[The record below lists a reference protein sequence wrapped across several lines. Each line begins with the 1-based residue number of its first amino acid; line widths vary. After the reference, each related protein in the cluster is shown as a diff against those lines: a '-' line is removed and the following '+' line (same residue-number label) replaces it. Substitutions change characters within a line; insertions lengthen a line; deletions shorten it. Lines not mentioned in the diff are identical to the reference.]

1 MPSKNKKSNAST
13 KPSNGGG
20 NLKQNS
26 KTDEDV
32 QKETSEP
39 FNMEKFK
46 LCMVDFCNDLS
57 ITFPEYS
64 ELWRKWQDPELSE
77 SEWGILL
84 DFCKDKYPCRFF
96 DFLYKNEE
104 IFGPVAGVSGEKAV
118 NGNEDV
124 IVEDV
129 DSDEDEDDIKS
140 PFSKDGDGEDVVD
153 SEFLPGVDFSK
164 LYHCQGV
171 SANTK
176 DSIWKYLQTILFLVM
191 KTIRSSSEFG
201 GVEELFEGVDA
212 SELQNQ
218 MKKTLEGLTD
228 FFQKNDEET
237 KSSSG
242 GGDDAGASGS
252 GNTGSGFSAEDMP
265 NMDELNDHLKG
276 LLGGKIGRFATEIM
290 EEYNKELEDLMG
302 DVKNVKNVKDVV
314 GNMFKNGNK
323 MKDLLKKI
331 QDKFKHKMDT
341 GEISKDDVMKETKD
355 LFSKLKGMK
364 NGKEMNQYM
373 KSMMS
378 TMGGLGN
385 MGLGKNT
392 RMDLGAMERMI
403 KKQEM
408 TERLRAKVEANRA
421 QKEEDAK
428 RESYRLKQ
436 TAPNVFS
443 FKADGAE
450 EESVP
455 KSKIERKAEAEKATK
470 EIDDL
475 VNFIESTPSSSSDNK
490 KKKKGGI
497 ANK

>member
-1 MPSKNKKSNAST
+1 MPPKNKKSNAST

-26 KTDEDV
+26 KTDEEV

-46 LCMVDFCNDLS
+46 LCIIDFCNDLS

-77 SEWGILL
+77 SEWGRLL

-104 IFGPVAGVSGEKAV
+104 IFGAGVSGEKVV

-212 SELQNQ
+212 NELQDQ

-242 GGDDAGASGS
+242 GVDDASASGS
-252 GNTGSGFSAEDMP
+252 GNAGAGFSAEDMP

-331 QDKFKHKMDT
+331 QDKFQHKMDT

-408 TERLRAKVEANRA
+408 TERLRAKVEANRL

-443 FKADGAE
+443 FKADGVG

-475 VNFIESTPSSSSDNK
+475 VNFIESTPSDNNK
-490 KKKKGGI
+490 KKKKGSVAG
-497 ANK
+497 NK